1 MFVLRHALTRRNM
14 MNIHTPKISPVR
26 LASATIQGVDRIGEA
41 AAEEIDSAAAEIT
54 RGAAE
59 IAEKL
64 SELAEAIRGH
74 SRIAHEQIAAFCDKA
89 TFLLDAL
96 PNLRERIDGVTRLEG
111 PEKFAAVAVAK
122 MRPMKTVGQEP
133 ELQAGQDDI
142 PGFLKQGPAEFETQE
157 SRGIAWKE

>member
-1 MFVLRHALTRRNM
+1 
-14 MNIHTPKISPVR
+14 MNIHTPKLSPLR

-41 AAEEIDSAAAEIT
+41 AAEEIDRTAAEIT

-89 TFLLDAL
+89 TFLIDAL
-96 PNLRERIDGVTRLEG
+96 PNLRERLDGVNRLEG
-111 PEKFAAVAVAK
+111 PEKFETLVLAK
-122 MRPMKTVGQEP
+122 AKPSKTAGQEP
-133 ELQAGQDDI
+133 EPQDRQDDI
-142 PGFLKQGPAEFETQE
+142 PGFLKRGPAEFEAQE
-157 SRGIAWKE
+157 L